1 MKITSEALISELIE
15 LTNQNINEIKQ
26 LNQKPINELNWKLD
40 EKTWSVLE
48 AIEHLNLYGS
58 FYLPEIKK
66 CIDKTNKI
74 AETNYKPGLLG
85 NYFAESM
92 LPKEK
97 LNKMNTFKS
106 KNPNGSNLDKSVL
119 ERFLSQQ
126 EKTLKL
132 LNKARNVSLNK
143 IKVPT
148 TLGKLVKLK
157 LGDTF
162 RVVINHN
169 LRHIVQAKKIIEA
182 KTKL

>member
-1 MKITSEALISELIE
+1 MNITSEALILELIK
-15 LTNQNINEIKQ
+15 LTRQNINEVKQ

-48 AIEHLNLYGS
+48 TIEHLNLYGA
-58 FYLPEIKK
+58 FYLPEIEK
-66 CIDKTNKI
+66 CIGKSKKI
-74 AETNYKPGLLG
+74 AEAYYKPGALG
-85 NYFAESM
+85 NYFAKSM

-106 KNPNGSNLDKSVL
+106 KNPNGGNLDKSVL
-119 ERFLSQQ
+119 EHFISQQ
-126 EKTLKL
+126 EKTLIL
-132 LNKARNVSLNK
+132 LNKARKVSLNK
-143 IKVPT
+143 IRVPT

-162 RVVINHN
+162 RVVIYHN